1 MKRIRSWWF
10 SVMLVTL
17 LFPGATPTRAQEGL
31 PQQPIRFERIK
42 VEDGLPHS
50 TVLSVLQ
57 DRQGFMWFATADG
70 LSRYDGMNFTN
81 FQHER
86 YNPNSLSNNN
96 TFALIE
102 SSDGLIWVGTD
113 PGGLN
118 VYDPATGKFRLYV
131 HDETEPNSLADDSI
145 WSIMEASDGDIWVGT
160 RSGLSRL
167 DRESGLFTN
176 YLPDADDPRSLA
188 APVVYRIYED
198 SEGTI
203 WIGGNQGLQRYEPE
217 TDDFTTFVHDAD
229 NETSLTSNN
238 VWSMLEDSKG
248 NFWVGT
254 RRTGLNLFDR
264 DTGKVTERFYHD
276 VNDPDTLS
284 DDNIWNL
291 FEDSDDRLWIL
302 TEYGGLNRYDRS
314 SGKFYAY
321 ESDPNDPSTISHNDI
336 FWMTEDRSGVL
347 WVASRYGGVNKFY
360 DGSSQFGLYRG
371 IPENANTLNSNEVY
385 SILAEENGVVWIGTF
400 GGGLN
405 RFDRNT
411 GEMTV
416 YMNDP
421 DDPTSL
427 SNNKVYYLHRG
438 ADDTLWVATY
448 GGGLNRFDR
457 RKGEFS
463 VYTNTPETPYGVS
476 IKYPTTLENAE
487 DGKLWVGTLGYGL
500 LLFNPETAEIEK
512 TYEPIADDDT
522 SLSEGTIYD
531 LAFDSI
537 GHLWLAT
544 ARGGLEMFNPET
556 GVFSHHMN
564 SPDEV
569 NSILSNTVH
578 ALYWD
583 EANQVIW
590 AATAGGLSG
599 LSTTTGEWLNYTK
612 AEDGLPSDTL
622 TGIQPGEGNTLWLSS
637 TKGIARFDYETE
649 VFYNYFAQDGLQGD
663 QFQIASSYLGPDGEI
678 FFGGSNGLTFF
689 YPEELR
695 RNRYLPPVVFI
706 EFFLDNVPVP
716 VGSEVLPFPI
726 EKTSEITLS
735 HEQDVFS
742 IQFAALSYQLPE
754 KNLYRYKLEGFD
766 DDWSPPSNS
775 NGARYTNLSP
785 GKYTF
790 LVKAANNDGTWN
802 PVEAHLS
809 IHILPPWWQT
819 VWFRVLLV
827 LGFVGLVLAFIRFRL
842 ESVRRLNQ
850 ELERRVVQ
858 RTEELQNTQHNL
870 HQAKNSLEMQLKEVN
885 SLQVKLKEQAI
896 RDVLTG
902 LYNRRYL
909 NDILEKEISRARRQ
923 DSSLVFMLLDLDRF
937 KHVNDTY
944 GHAGGDQALIALGE
958 LLHNHT
964 RTSDYAFRYG
974 GEEFMVLLTDI
985 TLEDAL
991 NRAEDLRVAVQALR
1005 ITHERR
1011 HIPLTTSIGL
1021 ATYPLHGKTA
1031 DEMLLVVDDALYR
1044 AKHLGRDCVV
1054 MYDPSK

>member
-57 DRQGFMWFATADG
+57 DQQGFMWFATADG

-118 VYDPATGKFRLYV
+118 VYNPNTGNFTLYL
-131 HDETEPNSLADDSI
+131 HAENDPNSLPDDSI
-145 WSIMEASDGDIWVGT
+145 WSLLEDRNGNIWIGT
-160 RSGLSRL
+160 RNGLSRL

-217 TDDFTTFVHDAD
+217 TDDFTTFTNDPD
-229 NETSLTSNN
+229 DETSLTSKN

-254 RRTGLNLFDR
+254 RRAGLNLFDR
-264 DTGKVTERFYHD
+264 ETGKVIQRFYHD
-276 VNDPDTLS
+276 EKNPTTLS

-291 FEDSDDRLWIL
+291 FEDSDDYLWIL
-302 TEYGGLNRYDRS
+302 TEYGGLNRYDPV
-314 SGKFYAY
+314 SGNFYAY
-321 ESDPNDPSTISHNDI
+321 QSNPNDPSTLSNNDV
-336 FWMTEDRSGVL
+336 FWMAEDRSGVL
-347 WVASRYGGVNKFY
+347 WITSRYGGVNKLY
-360 DGSSQFGLYRG
+360 PSLSQFGLYRSVPG
-371 IPENANTLNSNEVY
+371 NENSLNSNEIY
-385 SILAEENGVVWIGTF
+385 SVLAEKNGTIWIGTF
-400 GGGLN
+400 GGGIN
-405 RFDRNT
+405 RFDRET
-411 GEMTV
+411 GKMTV

-421 DDPTSL
+421 EDPNSI
-427 SNNKVYYLHRG
+427 SNDKIYYIQKAEDG
-438 ADDTLWVATY
+438 TLWLATY
-448 GGGLNRFDR
+448 GGGLNHLDPETG
-457 RKGEFS
+457 KNTI
-463 VYTNTPETPYGVS
+463 YTDTPETPYGLS
-476 IKYPTTLENAE
+476 IKYATTMENAE
-487 DGKLWVGTLGYGL
+487 NGRLWIGTLGFGM
-500 LLFNPETAEIEK
+500 LLFNPENATIEK
-512 TYEPIADDDT
+512 EYATDPEDPN
-522 SLSEGTIYD
+522 SLSEGTVYD
-531 LAFDSI
+531 LAIDSSGKVWI
-537 GHLWLAT
+537 AT
-544 ARGGLEMFNPET
+544 ARGGLELLDPKT
-556 GVFSHHMN
+556 DRITHHLN
-564 SPDEV
+564 DPDDD
-569 NSILSNTVH
+569 NTILNNTVH

-583 EANQVIW
+583 ADHQIMW

-599 LSTTTGEWLNYTK
+599 YDIFTGNWLNYEK
-612 AEDGLPSDTL
+612 SDGLPSDTIV
-622 TGIQPGEGNTLWLSS
+622 GIQPGTGSDLWVST
-637 TKGIARFDYETE
+637 TKGISRFERETE
-649 VFYNYFAQDGLQGD
+649 TFYNYVAQDGLQGD
-663 QFQIASSYLGPDGEI
+663 QFQIACSRLGPDGEI

-689 YPEELR
+689 HPEELR
-695 RNRYLPPVVFI
+695 RNLHLPPVVFTD
-706 EFFLDNVPVP
+706 FFLDNVPVP
-716 VGSEVLPFPI
+716 VGSEILPFPI

-742 IQFAALSYQLPE
+742 IRFAALSYQLSE

-802 PVEAHLS
+802 PIEARLY

-850 ELERRVVQ
+850 ELERRVIQ

-870 HQAKNSLEMQLKEVN
+870 YQAKNSLEMQLKEVN

-923 DSSLVFMLLDLDRF
+923 GSSLVFMLLDLDRF

-1011 HIPLTTSIGL
+1011 PIPLTTSIGL

-1054 MYDPSK
+1054 TYDSNK